1 MVSKTTPVNDESKD
15 LATFGGRLI
24 AERNRLRLK
33 QVDTCLLGGV
43 SKTTQIKYESNERR
57 PDTEYLER
65 LDRHGFDVL
74 YLLTGSR
81 STESLTPELQNLV
94 DAYQDAP
101 LLLRE
106 AAFAVLLSPTLRRV
120 RLSREVPGYA
130 RYELK
135 GENDVRYQ
143 EWADAH
149 RDAEKENVDRTRIEG
164 PVGQLVQGDATFTG
178 SVEIAGEKP
187 GAGDSKE
194 RR

>member
-1 MVSKTTPVNDESKD
+1 MVSETTPVNDEGKD

-24 AERNRLRLK
+24 AERNRLRFK
-33 QVDTCLLGGV
+33 QVDVCLFGGV

-57 PDTEYLER
+57 PDSDYLER
-65 LDRHGFDVL
+65 LERKGFDVL
-74 YLLTGSR
+74 YLLTGTR

-143 EWADAH
+143 EWADAY
-149 RDAEKENVDRTRIEG
+149 REAEKENLERTRIDG
-164 PVGQLVQGDATFTG
+164 TVGQLVEGDATFNG
-178 SVEIAGEKP
+178 RVDIAGGKNVDP
-187 GAGDSKE
+187 KKK
-194 RR
+194 R